1 MLASARLQTIV
12 LTSRLPEAEHF
23 YRDLLGLPLRGRSHG
38 ALVFDVGGS
47 QLRVSPVPST
57 QPSLHTVVGFAVQ
70 DVGTVVDTLIARG
83 VAMERFPGFP
93 HDESGMFVTPDGA
106 RVAWFRDPDGN
117 LLSVVQ
123 YVREFGASPGVP
135 G

>member
-1 MLASARLQTIV
+1 MAGVTRTTLCLRASM
-12 LTSRLPEAEHF
+12 
-23 YRDLLGLPLRGRSHG
+23 LGLPLLGRSHG

-47 QLRVSPVPST
+47 QLRFSPVPST
-57 QPSLHTVVGFAVQ
+57 QPSLHTVVGFAGQ

-83 VAMERFPGFP
+83 DAMERFPGFP

-117 LLSVVQ
+117 LLSVVR
-123 YVREFGASPGVP
+123 YVRECGASPGVP